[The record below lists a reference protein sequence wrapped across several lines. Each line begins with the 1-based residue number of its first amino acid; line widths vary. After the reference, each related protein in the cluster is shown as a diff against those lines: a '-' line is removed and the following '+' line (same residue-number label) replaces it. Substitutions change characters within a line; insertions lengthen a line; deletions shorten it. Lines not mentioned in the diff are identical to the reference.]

1 MRGLT
6 KDAVEHIRGVV
17 EEHRVGQ
24 DDLIPFN
31 VATLGQRVDY
41 FRTFVRRARADSFL
55 VITPP

>member
-6 KDAVEHIRGVV
+6 KDAVERLRSVV

-31 VATLGQRVDY
+31 VAPLGQRVDY
-41 FRTFVRRARADSFL
+41 FRKLVRRARADSFL
-55 VITPP
+55 VFMPP